1 LRQTNIERFNPSIR
15 EETMRERQRFIR
27 LASLLVGVLAW
38 MMMVFAAFAV
48 EGDDPFGKPDTCRIA
63 VEQDQKTG
71 QGVIHVSVFN
81 DENLAALTLPFS
93 YGDGKSPV
101 RCDSVR
107 FRNTRSESFDMIT
120 ANIDTV
126 AQTVL
131 IGLIADMTGRKPPME
146 KGDGAVA
153 TIYFTFPANQ
163 RFHDFVMDTT
173 WVRPFNLLKFV
184 TPDVKAVYPEFD
196 NSQALLRGG
205 IPIRAPEKP
214 KEGEDPPEKKAEEK
228 K

>member
-1 LRQTNIERFNPSIR
+1 
-15 EETMRERQRFIR
+15 MRDRQRFIR
-27 LASLLVGVLAW
+27 PASLLVGALAW
-38 MMMVFAAFAV
+38 TMMLAAFASA
-48 EGDDPFGKPDTCRIA
+48 EGDSFGKPDTCRIA

-71 QGVIHVSVFN
+71 QGVVYVSVFN

-107 FRNTRSESFDMIT
+107 FRNTRAASFDMKT

-126 AQTVL
+126 GQTVL
-131 IGLIADMTGRKPPME
+131 IGLIADMTGTKPPME

-173 WVRPFNLLKFV
+173 WVKPFNLLKFV

-196 NSQALLRGG
+196 NSQALIRGG
-205 IPIRAPEKP
+205 IPMRPPEKP
-214 KEGEDPPEKKAEEK
+214 KEAENPPEKKAEEK

>member
-1 LRQTNIERFNPSIR
+1 
-15 EETMRERQRFIR
+15 MRDGQRFIR
-27 LASLLVGVLAW
+27 RASLLVGALAG
-38 MMMVFAAFAV
+38 MMMFAAFAWA
-48 EGDDPFGKPDTCRIA
+48 ENDPFGKPDTCRI
-63 VEQDQKTG
+63 VVDQDQKTG
-71 QGVIHVSVFN
+71 RGMVHVSIFN

-101 RCDSVR
+101 RCDSVL
-107 FRNTRSESFDMIT
+107 FRDTRSAFFDMRT
-120 ANIDTV
+120 ASIDTV
-126 AQTVL
+126 RQTVL
-131 IGLIADMTGRKPPME
+131 IGLIADMTGTKPPME

-153 TIYFTFPANQ
+153 TIYFTFPANE

-196 NSQALLRGG
+196 NSQALIRGG

-214 KEGEDPPEKKAEEK
+214 KQAENPPEKKAEEK

>member
-1 LRQTNIERFNPSIR
+1 
-15 EETMRERQRFIR
+15 MRDGQRFIR
-27 LASLLVGVLAW
+27 LASLLVIALAG
-38 MMMVFAAFAV
+38 MMMAIAAFAA
-48 EGDDPFGKPDTCRIA
+48 EESDPFGKPDTCRI
-63 VEQDQKTG
+63 VVDQDQKTG
-71 QGVIHVSVFN
+71 QGVVHVSVFN
-81 DENLAALTLPFS
+81 DENLAALTLPFT
-93 YGDGKSPV
+93 YGDGSSPV

-131 IGLIADMTGRKPPME
+131 IGLIADMTGKKPSMG

-153 TIYFTFPANQ
+153 TIYFTFPANE

-173 WVRPFNLLKFV
+173 LIKPFNLLKFV

-196 NSQALLRGG
+196 NSQALIRGG

-214 KEGEDPPEKKAEEK
+214 KQAENPPENKAAEK